1 MLTIGEEAM
10 TKQEMVDLY
19 IETNDFH
26 EVKRQ
31 SGLPPY
37 LVHIILTQAG
47 VLKIQD
53 KIQYGN
59 KSQKLGGE
67 AEALF
72 QKLVPK
78 AIDANRQFKKN
89 NPVYD
94 FVYRNLTIDVKYS
107 SARINKRY
115 QTGTISWS
123 VRAQGNQDI
132 IVAFLEREKGSELN
146 EPYILL
152 IPMNFIDV
160 KEHLMISKSG
170 VWFNEFQVKADDL
183 EMILDSYADLLE
195 E

>member
-1 MLTIGEEAM
+1 M
-10 TKQEMVDLY
+10 TKQEMIDLY
-19 IETNDFH
+19 VETNDFH

-72 QKLVPK
+72 QKLVPE
-78 AIDANRQFKKN
+78 AIDANRQFQKN

-94 FVYRNLTIDVKYS
+94 FVYRKLTIDVKYS
-107 SARINKRY
+107 SARKDNRY
-115 QTGTISWS
+115 KTDKIHWHI
-123 VRAQGNQDI
+123 RAEGNQDI
-132 IVAFLEREKGSELN
+132 IVAFLEREKGAELN

-160 KEHLMISKSG
+160 KRDLHISKTG
-170 VWFNEFQVKADDL
+170 AWFKEFQIKVDDL

>member
-1 MLTIGEEAM
+1 M
-10 TKQEMVDLY
+10 TKQEMIDLY
-19 IETNDFH
+19 VETNDFH

-59 KSQKLGGE
+59 KPQKLGGE

-72 QKLVPK
+72 QKLVPE
-78 AIDANRQFKKN
+78 AVDANRQFQKN

-107 SARINKRY
+107 SAMRDTRY
-115 QTGTISWS
+115 KTDKIHWHI
-123 VRAQGNQDI
+123 RAQGNQDI
-132 IVAFLEREKGSELN
+132 IVAFLEREKGLELN

-160 KEHLMISKSG
+160 KQDLHISKIG

-183 EMILDSYADLLE
+183 EMILDSYAGLLE
-195 E
+195 D

>member
-1 MLTIGEEAM
+1 M

-19 IETNDFH
+19 LKNNDFY
-26 EVKRQ
+26 EVKQ
-31 SGLPPY
+31 KSGLPPY

-72 QKLVPK
+72 QELVPE
-78 AIDANRQFKKN
+78 AIDANRQFQKN

-94 FVYRNLTIDVKYS
+94 FVYRDLTIDVKYS
-107 SARINKRY
+107 SAHTRKCYKTDTINWQVNAK
-115 QTGTISWS
+115 GS
-123 VRAQGNQDI
+123 QDI
-132 IVAFLEREKGSELN
+132 IVAFLEREKGTELN
-146 EPYILL
+146 DPYILL
-152 IPMNFIDV
+152 IPMNFVDV
-160 KEHLMISKSG
+160 KKDLHISKSG

>member
-1 MLTIGEEAM
+1 M
-10 TKQEMVDLY
+10 TKQEMIDLY
-19 IETNDFH
+19 VETNDFH

-53 KIQYGN
+53 KIKYGN
-59 KSQKLGGE
+59 KPQKLGGE

-72 QKLVPK
+72 QKLVPE
-78 AIDANRQFKKN
+78 AIDANRQFQKN

-94 FVYRNLTIDVKYS
+94 FVYRNLTIDIKYS
-107 SARINKRY
+107 SAHTRKAY
-115 QTGTISWS
+115 QTDTISWQL
-123 VRAQGNQDI
+123 RAQGNQDI
-132 IVAFLEREKGSELN
+132 IVAFLEREKGAELN

-152 IPMNFIDV
+152 IPMNFVDV
-160 KEHLMISKSG
+160 KKDLHISKSG

>member
-1 MLTIGEEAM
+1 M
-10 TKQEMVDLY
+10 TKQEMIDLY
-19 IETNDFH
+19 VETNDFH

-59 KSQKLGGE
+59 KPQKLGGE

-72 QKLVPK
+72 QKLVPE
-78 AIDANRQFKKN
+78 AIDANRQFQKN

-94 FVYRNLTIDVKYS
+94 FVYRKLTIDVKYS
-107 SARINKRY
+107 SARKDKRY
-115 QTGTISWS
+115 KTDKIHWHIRVG
-123 VRAQGNQDI
+123 GDQDI

-146 EPYILL
+146 EPYVLL
-152 IPMNFIDV
+152 IHKDFIDV
-160 KEHLMISKSG
+160 KRDLHISKAG
-170 VWFNEFQVKADDL
+170 HWFKEFQIKADKL
-183 EMILDSYADLLE
+183 EMVLDGYADLLE

>member
-1 MLTIGEEAM
+1 M

-19 IETNDFH
+19 LKNNDFY
-26 EVKRQ
+26 EVKQ
-31 SGLPPY
+31 KSGLPPY
-37 LVHIILTQAG
+37 LVHIILPQAG

-72 QKLVPK
+72 QKLVPE

-94 FVYRNLTIDVKYS
+94 FVYRDLTIDVKYS